1 MTRTGGN
8 RAGVEDAAQRAP
20 LMALPDY
27 RRLWTVGAII
37 GVVRWLETLAVAL
50 FVLAETGSAFL
61 VTMMTLLRLLPMGL
75 FGAHLGA
82 LADRVERR
90 TCLAVIVG
98 IGGLGSAGL
107 GLLAWGGVLQ
117 VWQIGVVCFLSGFSW
132 AADNPVRRMMLGQVV
147 GTERMGRAMSI
158 DVGTNNAS
166 RMVGPSIGG
175 LVFATI
181 GIAGAFGLSA
191 LLQAIAFAATLRIR
205 ARSGITAAPHGEGM
219 LARISEGFALARRD
233 PRLRGTLWVTI
244 VFNVWGW
251 PFTALVPV
259 LARQQLGLGAEA
271 TGLLSSMDGAGAF
284 LGAMILGVIARPAQY
299 ARWYIAGV
307 TTYLVLL
314 ILFALAPT
322 PALAGL
328 ALLVNGAGQAGFAV
342 MQATLV
348 YLAAPPEMR
357 SRVLGLLTVCIGL
370 GPIGFLHV
378 GVLAELFG
386 ARIACIIT
394 GLEGLLA
401 LALTWRVWRP
411 ILEET
416 PRR

>member
-1 MTRTGGN
+1 MEGTAGPR
-8 RAGVEDAAQRAP
+8 RALLAE
-20 LMALPDY
+20 PDY
-27 RRLWTVGAII
+27 RRLWAVGAII

-50 FVLAETGSAFL
+50 FVLAATGSAFL

-90 TCLAVIVG
+90 TCLAVIAAAG
-98 IGGLGSAGL
+98 ALGSAAL
-107 GLLAWGGVLQ
+107 ALLAWGGALA
-117 VWQIGVVCFLSGFSW
+117 VWHIAIACFVSGFSW

-158 DVGTNNAS
+158 DVGTNNAC

-175 LVFATI
+175 VVFATL
-181 GIAGAFGLSA
+181 GVAGAFGLSA
-191 LLQAIAFAATLRIR
+191 LLQAAALATTLRIR
-205 ARSGITAAPHGEGM
+205 ARSGTTGAAHGERM
-219 LARISEGFALARRD
+219 LARISEGFALAWRD
-233 PRLRGTLWVTI
+233 PKLRGTLWVTI

-259 LARQQLGLGAEA
+259 VAQQHLGLGAEG

-284 LGAMILGVIARPAQY
+284 LGAMALGLVARPAHY

-307 TTYLVLL
+307 TLYLVFV
-314 ILFALAPT
+314 ILFALAPASV
-322 PALAGL
+322 PAGL
-328 ALLVNGAGQAGFAV
+328 ALLASGAGQAGFAV

-348 YLAAPPEMR
+348 YLAAPAEMR

-386 ARIACIIT
+386 ARLACIIT
-394 GLEGLLA
+394 GAEGLIA
-401 LALTWRVWRP
+401 LALTWRLWQP
-411 ILEET
+411 ILATEET
-416 PRR
+416 RR

>member
-1 MTRTGGN
+1 MEGTAGPR
-8 RAGVEDAAQRAP
+8 RALLAE
-20 LMALPDY
+20 PDY
-27 RRLWTVGAII
+27 RRLWAVGAII

-50 FVLAETGSAFL
+50 FVLAATGSAFL

-90 TCLAVIVG
+90 TCLAVIVAAG
-98 IGGLGSAGL
+98 ALGSAAL
-107 GLLAWGGVLQ
+107 ALLAWGGALA
-117 VWQIGVVCFLSGFSW
+117 VWHIAIACFVSGFSW

-158 DVGTNNAS
+158 DVGTNNAC

-175 LVFATI
+175 VVFATL
-181 GIAGAFGLSA
+181 GVAGAFGLSA
-191 LLQAIAFAATLRIR
+191 LLQAAALATTLRIR
-205 ARSGITAAPHGEGM
+205 ARSGTTGAAHGERM
-219 LARISEGFALARRD
+219 LARISEGFALAWRD
-233 PRLRGTLWVTI
+233 PKLRGTLWVTI

-259 LARQQLGLGAEA
+259 VAQQHLGLGAEG

-284 LGAMILGVIARPAQY
+284 LGAMALGLVARPAHY

-307 TTYLVLL
+307 TLYLAFV
-314 ILFALAPT
+314 ILFALAPSSL
-322 PALAGL
+322 PAGL
-328 ALLVNGAGQAGFAV
+328 ALLVIGAGQAGFSV

-386 ARIACIIT
+386 ARLACIIT
-394 GLEGLLA
+394 GAEGLTA
-401 LALTWRVWRP
+401 LALTWRLWQP
-411 ILEET
+411 ILATEET
-416 PRR
+416 RR

>member
-1 MTRTGGN
+1 MQEG
-8 RAGVEDAAQRAP
+8 ARAP

-50 FVLAETGSAFL
+50 YLLAATGSAFL

-98 IGGLGSAGL
+98 AGALGSGAL
-107 GLLAWGGVLQ
+107 AVLAWAGALAP
-117 VWQIGVVCFLSGFSW
+117 WHIAIACFVSGFSW
-132 AADNPVRRMMLGQVV
+132 AADNPVRRMMLGAVA

-166 RMVGPSIGG
+166 RMVGPSLGG
-175 LVFATI
+175 VVFA
-181 GIAGAFGLSA
+181 GVGVAGTFGLSA
-191 LLQAIAFAATLRIR
+191 LLQAAALVATLRIR
-205 ARSGITAAPHGEGM
+205 TRSGTATASHGESM
-219 LARISEGFALARRD
+219 LARISEGFALAWRD

-259 LARQQLGLGAEA
+259 VAQQHLGLGAEG

-284 LGAMILGVIARPAQY
+284 LGALALGIVARPAHF
-299 ARWYIAGV
+299 ARWYMAGV
-307 TTYLVLL
+307 TLYLVFV
-314 ILFALAPT
+314 ILFALAPGSV
-322 PALAGL
+322 PAGL

-348 YLAAPPEMR
+348 YLAAPAEMR

-386 ARIACIIT
+386 ARAACIIT
-394 GLEGLLA
+394 GVEGLIA
-401 LALTWRVWRP
+401 LALTWQRWRP
-411 ILEET
+411 ILTEET
-416 PRR
+416 R

>member
-1 MTRTGGN
+1 MEGTAGPR
-8 RAGVEDAAQRAP
+8 RALLAE
-20 LMALPDY
+20 PDY
-27 RRLWTVGAII
+27 RRLWAVGAII

-50 FVLAETGSAFL
+50 FVLAATGSAFL

-90 TCLAVIVG
+90 TCLAVIVAAG
-98 IGGLGSAGL
+98 ALGSAAL
-107 GLLAWGGVLQ
+107 ALLAWGGALA
-117 VWQIGVVCFLSGFSW
+117 VWHIAIACFVSGFSW

-158 DVGTNNAS
+158 DVGTNNAC

-175 LVFATI
+175 VVFATL
-181 GIAGAFGLSA
+181 GVAGAFGLSA
-191 LLQAIAFAATLRIR
+191 LLQAAALATTLRIR
-205 ARSGITAAPHGEGM
+205 ARSGTTGAAHGERM
-219 LARISEGFALARRD
+219 LARISEGFALAWRD
-233 PRLRGTLWVTI
+233 PKLRGTLWVTI

-259 LARQQLGLGAEA
+259 VAQQHLGLGAEG

-284 LGAMILGVIARPAQY
+284 LGAMALGLVARPAHY

-307 TTYLVLL
+307 TLYLVFV
-314 ILFALAPT
+314 ILFALAPASV
-322 PALAGL
+322 PAGL
-328 ALLVNGAGQAGFAV
+328 ALLASGTGQAGFAV

-348 YLAAPPEMR
+348 YLAAPAEMR

-386 ARIACIIT
+386 ARLACIIT
-394 GLEGLLA
+394 GAEGLIA
-401 LALTWRVWRP
+401 LALTWRLWQP
-411 ILEET
+411 ILATEET
-416 PRR
+416 RR

>member
-1 MTRTGGN
+1 MEGTAGPR
-8 RAGVEDAAQRAP
+8 RALLAE
-20 LMALPDY
+20 PDY
-27 RRLWTVGAII
+27 RRLWAVGAII

-50 FVLAETGSAFL
+50 FVLAATGSAFL

-90 TCLAVIVG
+90 TCLAVIVAAG
-98 IGGLGSAGL
+98 ALGSAAL
-107 GLLAWGGVLQ
+107 ALLAWGGALA
-117 VWQIGVVCFLSGFSW
+117 VWHIAIACFVSGFSW

-158 DVGTNNAS
+158 DVGTNNAC

-175 LVFATI
+175 VVFATL
-181 GIAGAFGLSA
+181 GVAGAFGLSA
-191 LLQAIAFAATLRIR
+191 LLQAAALATTLRIR
-205 ARSGITAAPHGEGM
+205 ARSGTTGAAHGERM
-219 LARISEGFALARRD
+219 LARISEGFALAWRD
-233 PRLRGTLWVTI
+233 PKLRGTLWVTI

-259 LARQQLGLGAEA
+259 VAQQHLGLGAEG

-284 LGAMILGVIARPAQY
+284 LGAMALGLVARPAHY

-307 TTYLVLL
+307 TLYLVFV
-314 ILFALAPT
+314 ILFALAPASV
-322 PALAGL
+322 PAGL
-328 ALLVNGAGQAGFAV
+328 ALLASGTGQAGFAV

-348 YLAAPPEMR
+348 YLAAPAEMR

-386 ARIACIIT
+386 ARLACIIT
-394 GLEGLLA
+394 GAEGLTA
-401 LALTWRVWRP
+401 LALTWRLWHP
-411 ILEET
+411 ILATEET
-416 PRR
+416 RR